1 MREATLGKSGI
12 SSEAEVLDLAE
23 DILGPLTILADQS
36 PRPRGEK
43 ILRVQPRSG
52 DACLIKW
59 YRDKSSYLRESDA
72 LTLYAPALGSAA
84 PKLIHGDEALRML
97 LITELRGETVAGGEA
112 EWDPVVHY
120 KAGEV
125 VRRLHETSQAVISD
139 QFAHHCVSSFEMNA
153 SKIEG
158 LVSAAAVEEV
168 RSHVDRVLDL
178 PPVTLVPAHRDN
190 HPRNWILD
198 SGQKVK
204 LHNFAT
210 SEYDPWVVDVFPLS
224 QEYWRADSQLKLAFL
239 SGYDRQLDAQDLTIL
254 KAYHAVMAVS
264 AIAASGRSSGTR
276 LERIRS
282 QDLIDSLL
290 GITLF

>member
-1 MREATLGKSGI
+1 MARRFAAVLILSGH
-12 SSEAEVLDLAE
+12 AQALRV
-23 DILGPLTILADQS
+23 
-36 PRPRGEK
+36 PRPQ
-43 ILRVQPRSG
+43 LRVAGRARAMMNPRG
-52 DACLIKW
+52 PAIP
-59 YRDKSSYLRESDA
+59 YALRTSHA
-72 LTLYAPALGSAA
+72 TLYATDAA
-84 PKLIHGDEALRML
+84 
-97 LITELRGETVAGGEA
+97 
-112 EWDPVVHY
+112 
-120 KAGEV
+120 
-125 VRRLHETSQAVISD
+125 
-139 QFAHHCVSSFEMNA
+139 
-153 SKIEG
+153 
-158 LVSAAAVEEV
+158 AAAVEEV